1 MENMAKLKIK
11 NFGPIQKGFSEND
24 GFLEISPVTVICGN
38 QATGKSTIA
47 KLYSIFSWLEKAV
60 VKAGIGIISEDIDD
74 FVSLCKPHRIDEYF
88 NAKTEIHYIG
98 TACEFIYQNSKFT
111 PKVKDF
117 GNSLSQYKRP
127 KIMYVPAERNLLT
140 SIEDA
145 ENIKN
150 LPPMLSILMD
160 EYEKAKKASKT
171 GEFDLPISNVKLIY
185 DKNTLTMKVLTENNK
200 SISIYSASSGIQS
213 VTPVSIVSKYITEE
227 VSSNFLKNIQKLSA
241 NERKQIK
248 ELIKKDVKDDEISQL
263 LISSF
268 DQLIYGKILNEDITK
283 NLENLLHYFFNTCF
297 INIVEEPEQNLY
309 PQSQNKILY
318 ELLECKNNCIEN
330 KLLITTHSPYILSY
344 LTQSAKAAELLEKG
358 VPEKE
363 IQKIIPVKAAVPG
376 SKITIYETKSDG
388 TIKLL
393 KPYKSLPSDENELNK
408 ALEDQNE
415 SFSDLLDL
423 EAKFCK

>member
-1 MENMAKLKIK
+1 MAKLKIR

-47 KLYSIFSWLEKAV
+47 KLYSIFSWLEKAN
-60 VKAGIGIISEDIDD
+60 VKSGLGMTNENTDD
-74 FVSLCKPHRIDEYF
+74 LVSLCKPHRIDEYF
-88 NAKTEIHYIG
+88 NDKTEIHYIG
-98 TACEFIYQNSKFT
+98 TTCEFIYKNGKFCSKDLDNKLT
-111 PKVKDF
+111 
-117 GNSLSQYKRP
+117 QYKRP

-150 LPPMLSILMD
+150 LPSMLSILMD

-185 DKNTLTMKVLTENNK
+185 DKNSLTMKVITENNR

-213 VTPVSIVSKYITEE
+213 VTPLSIVSKYITEE

-248 ELIKKDVKDDEISQL
+248 EWIKKDTKDEEKNQL
-263 LISSF
+263 LLSSF
-268 DQLIYGKILNEDITK
+268 DQLIYGKTLNESIAKDIEK
-283 NLENLLHYFFNTCF
+283 LLHYFFNTCF

-309 PQSQNKILY
+309 PQSQNKVLY
-318 ELLECKNNCIEN
+318 ELLECKNNSEEN
-330 KLLITTHSPYILSY
+330 KLLITTHSPYILAY
-344 LTQSAKAAELLEKG
+344 LTQSAKAAELLAKG

-363 IQKIIPVKAAVPG
+363 IEKIIPVKATVPG
-376 SKITIYETKSDG
+376 EMIHIYETKSDG
-388 TIKLL
+388 SIKLL
-393 KPYKSLPSDENELNK
+393 EPYENLPSDDNELNK
-408 ALEDQNE
+408 ALEEQND
-415 SFSDLLDL
+415 SFSDLLEL

>member
-1 MENMAKLKIK
+1 MAKLKIK
-11 NFGPIQKGFSEND
+11 YFGPIQDGFSENK
-24 GFLEISPVTVICGN
+24 GFLDISPVTVICGN

-47 KLYSIFSWLEKAV
+47 KLYSIFSWLEKAN
-60 VKAGIGIISEDIDD
+60 VKSGLGKISENIDD
-74 FVSLCKPHRIDEYF
+74 LVSLCKPHRIDEYF
-88 NAKTEIHYIG
+88 NEKTEIHYIG
-98 TACEFIYQNSKFT
+98 TTCEFIYKDGKFSSNT
-111 PKVKDF
+111 ID
-117 GNSLSQYKRP
+117 LDRTLTMYKRP
-127 KIMYVPAERNLLT
+127 KIMYVPADRNLLT

-185 DKNTLTMKVLTENNK
+185 DKNSLTMKVVTENNRT
-200 SISIYSASSGIQS
+200 ISIYSASSGIQS
-213 VTPVSIVSKYITEE
+213 VTPVSVVSKYITEE
-227 VSSNFLKNIQKLSA
+227 VSSNFLNNIQKLSA

-248 ELIKKDVKDDEISQL
+248 EWIKKNAKDEEKNQL
-263 LISSF
+263 LLSSF
-268 DQLIYGKILNEDITK
+268 DQLIYGKTLNENIAKDIEK
-283 NLENLLHYFFNTCF
+283 LLHYFFNTCF

-309 PQSQNKILY
+309 PQSQNKVLY
-318 ELLECKNNCIEN
+318 ELLKCKNNCEEN
-330 KLLITTHSPYILSY
+330 RLLITTHSPYILAY

-363 IQKIIPVKAAVPG
+363 IERIIPVKAAVSG
-376 SKITIYETKSDG
+376 AKITIYETKPDG

-415 SFSDLLDL
+415 SFSDLLEL

>member
-1 MENMAKLKIK
+1 MAKLKIK
-11 NFGPIQKGFSEND
+11 YFGPIQEGFSENK

-47 KLYSIFSWLEKAV
+47 KLYSIFSWLEKAN
-60 VKAGIGIISEDIDD
+60 VKTGIGIFSEDIDD
-74 FVSLCKPHRIDEYF
+74 LVSLCKPHRIDEYF
-88 NAKTEIHYIG
+88 NEKTEIHYIG
-98 TACEFIYQNSKFT
+98 TTCEFIYEKGKFT
-111 PKVKDF
+111 SKTIDLNKT
-117 GNSLSQYKRP
+117 LSQYKRP

-150 LPPMLSILMD
+150 LPTMLSILMD

-185 DKNTLTMKVLTENNK
+185 DKNTMKMKVVTESNS

-213 VTPVSIVSKYITEE
+213 VTPVSIVSKYLTEE
-227 VSSNFLKNIQKLSA
+227 VSSKFLNNIQKLSA

-248 ELIKKDVKDDEISQL
+248 EWIIKHTKNEESDQVL
-263 LISSF
+263 LSVF
-268 DQLIYGKILNEDITK
+268 DQLIYGKSLNENIAK
-283 NLENLLHYFFNTCF
+283 EIEKILHYFFNTCF

-309 PQSQNKILY
+309 PQSQNKVLY
-318 ELLECKNNCIEN
+318 ELLECKNNCEEN
-330 KLLITTHSPYILSY
+330 KLLITTHSPYILAY
-344 LTQSAKAAELLEKG
+344 LTQSAKAAELLKKG

-363 IQKIIPVKAAVPG
+363 IEKIIPVKAAVAG
-376 SKITIYETKSDG
+376 EKIHIYETKTDG

-393 KPYKSLPSDENELNK
+393 EPYENLPSDDNELNK
-408 ALEDQNE
+408 ALEEQND
-415 SFSDLLDL
+415 SFLDLLEL
-423 EAKFCK
+423 EAKFCM

>member
-1 MENMAKLKIK
+1 MAKLKIR
-11 NFGPIQKGFSEND
+11 NFGPIQNGFSEND
-24 GFLEISPVTVICGN
+24 GFLDISPVTVICGN

-47 KLYSIFSWLEKAV
+47 KLYSIFSWLEKTV
-60 VKAGIGIISEDIDD
+60 VKAGIGIISENIDD

-88 NAKTEIHYIG
+88 NEKTEIHYIG
-98 TACEFIYQNSKFT
+98 TVCEFIYQNSKFT
-111 PKVKDF
+111 TMAKDE
-117 GNSLSQYKRP
+117 GNPLTQYRRP

-185 DKNTLTMKVLTENNK
+185 DKNSLTMKVVTENNRT
-200 SISIYSASSGIQS
+200 ISIYSASSGIQS
-213 VTPVSIVSKYITEE
+213 VTPLSIVSKYITEE
-227 VSSNFLKNIQKLSA
+227 VSSNFLNNIQKLSV

-248 ELIKKDVKDDEISQL
+248 ELIKRNTKDEEKNQL
-263 LISSF
+263 LLSSF
-268 DQLIYGKILNEDITK
+268 DQLIYGKTLNESIAKDIEK
-283 NLENLLHYFFNTCF
+283 LLHYFFNTCF

-309 PQSQNKILY
+309 PQSQNKVLY
-318 ELLECKNNCIEN
+318 ELLECKNNCEEN
-330 KLLITTHSPYILSY
+330 KLLITTHSPYILAY
-344 LTQSAKAAELLEKG
+344 LTQSAKAAELLERG
-358 VPEKE
+358 VPKKE
-363 IQKIIPVKAAVPG
+363 IEMIMPVNAAVSG
-376 SKITIYETKSDG
+376 EMIHIYETKADG

-393 KPYKSLPSDENELNK
+393 EPYENLPSDDNELNK
-408 ALEDQNE
+408 ALEEQND
-415 SFSDLLDL
+415 SFSDLLEL

>member
-1 MENMAKLKIK
+1 MAKLKIR

-47 KLYSIFSWLEKAV
+47 KLYSIFSWLEKTV
-60 VKAGIGIISEDIDD
+60 VKAGIGIISENIDD

-88 NAKTEIHYIG
+88 NEKTEIHYIG
-98 TACEFIYQNSKFT
+98 TVCEFIYQNSKFT
-111 PKVKDF
+111 TMAKDE
-117 GNSLSQYKRP
+117 GNPLTQYRRP

-185 DKNTLTMKVLTENNK
+185 DKNNLTMKVVTDNTRT
-200 SISIYSASSGIQS
+200 ISIYSASSGIQS
-213 VTPVSIVSKYITEE
+213 VTPLSIVSKYITEE
-227 VSSNFLKNIQKLSA
+227 VSSNFLNNIQKLSA

-248 ELIKKDVKDDEISQL
+248 ELIKRNKKDEEKDQL
-263 LISSF
+263 LLSSF
-268 DQLIYGKILNEDITK
+268 DQLIYGKALNEDIAK
-283 NLENLLHYFFNTCF
+283 DIEKLLHYFFNTCF

-309 PQSQNKILY
+309 PQSQNKVLY
-318 ELLECKNNCIEN
+318 ELLECKNNSEEN
-330 KLLITTHSPYILSY
+330 KLLITTHSPYILAY
-344 LTQSAKAAELLEKG
+344 LTQSAKAAELLERG

-363 IQKIIPVKAAVPG
+363 IEKIIPVKAAVPG
-376 SKITIYETKSDG
+376 EKIHIYETKADG

-393 KPYKSLPSDENELNK
+393 EPYENLPSDDNELNK
-408 ALEDQNE
+408 ALEEQND
-415 SFSDLLDL
+415 SFSDLLEL

>member
-1 MENMAKLKIK
+1 MAKLKIK

-47 KLYSIFSWLEKAV
+47 KLYSTCAWLEKAN
-60 VKAGIGIISEDIDD
+60 VKSELGMTSENIDD
-74 FVSLCKPHRIDEYF
+74 LVSLCKPHRIDEYF
-88 NAKTEIHYIG
+88 NEQTEIHYIG
-98 TACEFIYQNSKFT
+98 TTCEFIYQNRKFSSKT
-111 PKVKDF
+111 IDLNK
-117 GNSLSQYKRP
+117 NLIQYKRP

-150 LPPMLSILMD
+150 LPSMLSILMD
-160 EYEKAKKASKT
+160 EYEKAKKASKS

-185 DKNTLTMKVLTENNK
+185 DKNSLTMKVVTDNNRT
-200 SISIYSASSGIQS
+200 ISIYSASSGIQS
-213 VTPVSIVSKYITEE
+213 VTPLSIVSKYITEE

-248 ELIKKDVKDDEISQL
+248 EWIKKDTKDEEKNQL
-263 LISSF
+263 LLSSF
-268 DQLIYGKILNEDITK
+268 DQLIYGKTLNESIAKDIEK
-283 NLENLLHYFFNTCF
+283 LLHYFFNTCF

-309 PQSQNKILY
+309 PQSQNKVLY
-318 ELLECKNNCIEN
+318 ELLECKNNSDEN
-330 KLLITTHSPYILSY
+330 KLLITTHSPYILAY
-344 LTQSAKAAELLEKG
+344 LTQSAKAAELLAKG

-363 IQKIIPVKAAVPG
+363 IEKIIPVKAAVPG
-376 SKITIYETKSDG
+376 EMIHIYETKSDG
-388 TIKLL
+388 SIKLL
-393 KPYKSLPSDENELNK
+393 EPYENLPSDDNELNK
-408 ALEDQNE
+408 ALEEQND
-415 SFSDLLDL
+415 SFSDLLEL

>member
-1 MENMAKLKIK
+1 MAKLKIR

-47 KLYSIFSWLEKAV
+47 KLYSIFSWLEKAN
-60 VKAGIGIISEDIDD
+60 VKSGLGMTNENTDD
-74 FVSLCKPHRIDEYF
+74 LVSLCKPHRIDEYF
-88 NAKTEIHYIG
+88 NDKTEIHYIG
-98 TACEFIYQNSKFT
+98 TTCEFIYKNGNFCSKDLDNKLT
-111 PKVKDF
+111 
-117 GNSLSQYKRP
+117 QYKRP

-150 LPPMLSILMD
+150 LPSMLSILMD

-185 DKNTLTMKVLTENNK
+185 DKNSLTMKVITENNR

-213 VTPVSIVSKYITEE
+213 VTPLSIVSKYITEE
-227 VSSNFLKNIQKLSA
+227 VSSNFLNNFQKLSA

-248 ELIKKDVKDDEISQL
+248 EWIKRDSKDEEKNQL
-263 LISSF
+263 LLSSF
-268 DQLIYGKILNEDITK
+268 DQLIYGKTLNESIAKDIEK
-283 NLENLLHYFFNTCF
+283 LLHYFFNTCF

-309 PQSQNKILY
+309 PQSQNKVLY
-318 ELLECKNNCIEN
+318 ELLECKNNNEEN
-330 KLLITTHSPYILSY
+330 KLLITTHSPYILAY
-344 LTQSAKAAELLEKG
+344 LTQSAKAAELLAKG

-363 IQKIIPVKAAVPG
+363 IEKIIPVKAAVPG
-376 SKITIYETKSDG
+376 EMIHIYETKSDG
-388 TIKLL
+388 SIKLL
-393 KPYKSLPSDENELNK
+393 EPYENLPSDDNELNK
-408 ALEDQNE
+408 ALEEQND
-415 SFSDLLDL
+415 SFSDLLEL